1 MLVKLLLLQLA
12 NSFYYIEGKRCGEI
26 LQLCNDYLVLNLYV
40 ISYQIAH
47 L

>member
-12 NSFYYIEGKRCGEI
+12 NFFYCIEEKSCGEI
-26 LQLCNDYLVLNLYV
+26 LQLCNDYLVLKLYV